1 MGVVLIHPMSA
12 QNSEECMQNLSIF
25 AEYAKVK
32 NYDEAYEPWMSVRKE
47 CPSLNVAVFSYGER
61 ILKDRIKKAT
71 PETLAAETADLMKL
85 YDEWLENFPTKRNVS
100 VKGDIISSKAQ
111 AILDYKTADKMQ
123 VYKTFDLAYQTDA
136 KSFSNPKELYNYFKT
151 LYDLYKEGT
160 HGVSMEQLFN
170 KYEEVSEKFEL
181 ESTNLAKKLDVILKK
196 QEDGVPLNSRDVRSK
211 RVYGINSNAIG
222 TFLSNLDAIISKE
235 ATCVNLVPLYKRN
248 FEEFKSD
255 AIWLK
260 RAASRMD
267 SKECSDD
274 PFFVTLVEALHT
286 LDPSADS
293 AYYLGILKDKAGD
306 SDDALKYYEESI
318 SLQTDPY
325 KKAKILYKIAIK
337 FKNAGRKFSARSY
350 ARKALSFQPSMGRA
364 YLMISNL
371 YAGSANDCGETQFNK
386 RAVYWLAAQMAY
398 KAGEVDGSIKKLA
411 LKTARSYE
419 GRAPSKTEIF
429 TEGNQGATIQFD
441 CWIKSSVKV
450 PEL

>member
-1 MGVVLIHPMSA
+1 MGVMMTHTLVS
-12 QNSEECMQNLSIF
+12 QDSQECLQNLSIF

-32 NYDEAYEPWMSVRKE
+32 NYDEAYAPWMSVRNE
-47 CPSLNVAVFSYGER
+47 CPSLNVAIFSYGER
-61 ILKDRIKKAT
+61 IIKDRIKKAS
-71 PETLAAETADLMKL
+71 PETVGVETADLIKL

-100 VKGDIISSKAQ
+100 VRGEIISSKAQ
-111 AILDYKTADKMQ
+111 AMLDYKIADKME

-136 KSFSNPKELYNYFKT
+136 NSFTNPKELYNYFKT
-151 LYDLYKEGT
+151 LYDLYKEGN
-160 HGVSMEQLFN
+160 HGVEMEQLFN
-170 KYEEVSEKFEL
+170 KYEEVSEKFEI
-181 ESTNLAKKLDVILKK
+181 ESVNLAKKLDVILKK
-196 QEDGVPLNSRDVRSK
+196 QEEGTPLSSRDVRSK
-211 RVYGINSNAIG
+211 RVYGINGNAIG
-222 TFLSNLDAIISKE
+222 TFLSNLDAIISQE

-248 FEEFKSD
+248 FEEYKSD
-255 AIWLK
+255 AVWLK

-306 SDDALKYYEESI
+306 SNEALKYYEESI
-318 SLQTDPY
+318 SLQSDPY

-337 FKNAGRKFSARSY
+337 FKNAGRKSSARNY
-350 ARKALSFQPSMGRA
+350 ARKALSFQPSLGRA

-386 RAVYWLAAQMAY
+386 RAVYWLAAKMAY
-398 KAGEVDGSIKKLA
+398 KAAEVDASIKKLA

-429 TEGNQGATIQFD
+429 TEGNQGATIEFD

>member
-1 MGVVLIHPMSA
+1 MGMVLIYPIAA

-32 NYDEAYEPWMSVRKE
+32 NYEEAYEPWMSVRKE

-85 YDEWLENFPTKRNVS
+85 YDEWLENFPTKKKVS

-111 AILDYKTADKMQ
+111 AMLDYKTADKME

-136 KSFSNPKELYNYFKT
+136 NSFSNPKELYNYFKT
-151 LYDLYKEGT
+151 FYDLYKEGT
-160 HGVSMEQLFN
+160 HSVSMEQLFN

-274 PFFVTLVEALHT
+274 PLFVTLVEALHT

-293 AYYLGILKDKAGD
+293 AYYLGILKDKAGY
-306 SDDALKYYEESI
+306 SDEALKYYEESI

-337 FKNAGRKFSARSY
+337 FKSAGRKSLARSY
-350 ARKALSFQPSMGRA
+350 ARKALSFQPSMGSA

-398 KAGEVDGSIKKLA
+398 KAGEVDGSIKKMA